1 MPYSQSQSCLLCCR
15 NVCAR
20 ISPKWFNLPERSNL
34 LFQPTVWIWG
44 NYIRCN
50 CSSGLSP
57 FCYVSSKKLVFPFQ
71 GCSPYT
77 CWPGTSIYS
86 LYKVLWNRPRD
97 SGEMTEMWYQECTIR
112 SNSRII
118 SSFLLVPISQ
128 MGSAGD
134 TLQPLLFSG
143 ECTFPILNTQK
154 ADTKL
159 LKCPHW
165 H

>member
-57 FCYVSSKKLVFPFQ
+57 LCYVSSKKLVFPFQ

-97 SGEMTEMWYQECTIR
+97 SGEMMEMWYQECTIR

-118 SSFLLVPISQ
+118 SSFLLVPSPRWAVLEI
-128 MGSAGD
+128 
-134 TLQPLLFSG
+134 LFSLCYSVG
-143 ECTFPILNTQK
+143 NALFLYWIHR
-154 ADTKL
+154 KL
-159 LKCPHW
+159 KPNF
-165 H
+165 